1 MNPQSTQQGVAF
13 SINDMQIKISL
24 GYSVQKQKKT
34 FNNEKLYPPPDLLIY
49 NQNEKTFYFLPYIF
63 FQKIHKKLNFKQY
76 YPQSVSDSLKN
87 FVMESHN
94 KDLIKNNF
102 PEFYLFLIE
111 LPYFSVMF

>member
-49 NQNEKTFYFLPYIF
+49 N
-63 FQKIHKKLNFKQY
+63 
-76 YPQSVSDSLKN
+76 
-87 FVMESHN
+87 
-94 KDLIKNNF
+94 
-102 PEFYLFLIE
+102 
-111 LPYFSVMF
+111 